1 MKESAQ
7 TEVQAVQRHETKG
20 FAIIHVFERM
30 MPRFWQMFFEQ
41 NLNIKGK
48 CMIGDIEYED
58 IYQYHAFVLKK
69 NRFTMM

>member
-1 MKESAQ
+1 
-7 TEVQAVQRHETKG
+7 
-20 FAIIHVFERM
+20 M

-48 CMIGDIEYED
+48 CMIGDVEYED

-69 NRFTMM
+69 NTYLMM